1 MYLKIQNIYHKRK
14 QYFKIDMI
22 YCYIF
27 LLKHLSIAFYVI
39 NIYIIT
45 HIIYIVVFDIKIN

>member
-1 MYLKIQNIYHKRK
+1 MYLKIQNTYHKRK